1 PLSIL
6 FRGCGFLVIYE
17 AGVLKALRKLSPE
30 ILKSASKIYGVS
42 SGSFIAALAVC
53 ECDVGKGSALP
64 FILTVKNTNWLYYSS
79 RINALNALRVSLNK
93 FLPTNAH
100 QLASGRLHIVLT
112 RVPDWKKVV
121 ISEFAS
127 KEDIIQAVICSCFIP
142 VYFGFVPP
150 LYHGVRYIDGEFA
163 MGQDGFVSEATIT
176 VCAFTGEYDIC
187 PRETP
192 AAFLFLQV
200 SSFLLQI
207 SKANIYRIL
216 CVF

>member
-6 FRGCGFLVIYE
+6 FRGCGFMLIYE
-17 AGVLKALRKLSPE
+17 IGVLKALTELSPE
-30 ILKSASKIYGVS
+30 ILRSAPKIYGVS
-42 SGSFIAALAVC
+42 SGSFVAAVAVC
-53 ECDVGKGSALP
+53 GCDVGKGSALS
-64 FILTVKNTNWLYYSS
+64 FILYVQRGQYGTLEVLVNVLH
-79 RINALNALRVSLNK
+79 ALRICLRK

-112 RVPDWKKVV
+112 RVRGWKNVV

-142 VYFGFVPP
+142 LYFGFIPP

-163 MGQDGFVSEATIT
+163 MGKARFVSEATIT
-176 VCAFTGEYDIC
+176 VCSFMGEYDIC

-192 AAFLFLQV
+192 AAFFFLQA
-200 SSFLLQI
+200 SSYVLQI
-207 SKANIYRIL
+207 SKANLYRIW
-216 CVF
+216 CAF